1 MPSEQYSDAVAS
13 FSWAA
18 VHKALDWKPEQ
29 KISLGHSIVDRHVQ
43 SERVALIAVARD
55 GSDQRFTFR
64 DLSDKSNR
72 FANLLRRLGVQPGD
86 RVAGLMPRG
95 VDVVVAIIGTL
106 KAGAIYVPVFTG
118 FGPDAIR
125 FRLDHCSANVLVTHS
140 SVMDQLPDGLKATT
154 ICVAEAHRAL
164 PESWIDFHREVEK
177 ESAGFPCCRAI
188 EAMSRR

>member
-1 MPSEQYSDAVAS
+1 MPSEKYSDAVAS